1 MDYTETTVFLTDVF
15 DIAPNVALQLRHTKN
30 FIHYGLWKD
39 ITEEQFDTLYQLA
52 QEGMYGDFFCVAEQM
67 NTRRKHR
74 RITERRRERMRK
86 DPEFRKRINQQKSE
100 SRRRIKMRNKNAMDR
115 KIQTNKTE

>member
-1 MDYTETTVFLTDVF
+1 MEYRDTTIFLNEVFGIPF
-15 DIAPNVALQLRHTKN
+15 DVALQLKHTKN

-52 QEGMYGDFFCVAEQM
+52 QEGKYGDFFYIAEQM

-74 RITERRRERMRK
+74 RINERFKKRMEDPEYRKKTNQKANERRK
-86 DPEFRKRINQQKSE
+86 KR
-100 SRRRIKMRNKNAMDR
+100 RNKNAMDR
-115 KIQTNKTE
+115 KIQTE